1 MRFKEFQQ
9 VALAKD
15 IPEKKLRRGDLA
27 TIVDVHPKNGGEV
40 GYSIEIFN
48 ALGETIAVTTVP
60 ESLLEELTANEI
72 LHARSL
78 AARWRLFTTCLPGR
92 NKKRIKPRQSQPR
105 HFPAQ
110 TEMRA
115 SKNLIISPDPDVST

>member
-1 MRFKEFQQ
+1 MRFNEFQQ

-15 IPEKKLRRGDLA
+15 IPEKELRRGDLA
-27 TIVDVHPKNGGEV
+27 TIVDIHPKNGGEV

-48 ALGETIAVTTVP
+48 ALGETITVTTVP

-78 AARWRLFTTCLPGR
+78 AG
-92 NKKRIKPRQSQPR
+92 
-105 HFPAQ
+105 
-110 TEMRA
+110 
-115 SKNLIISPDPDVST
+115 

>member
-15 IPEKKLRRGDLA
+15 IPESNLRRGDLA
-27 TIVDVHPKNGGEV
+27 TIVEIHPANGGEV

-60 ESLLEELTANEI
+60 ESALEELTANEI
-72 LHARSL
+72 LHVRSL
-78 AARWRLFTTCLPGR
+78 TG
-92 NKKRIKPRQSQPR
+92 
-105 HFPAQ
+105 
-110 TEMRA
+110 
-115 SKNLIISPDPDVST
+115 

>member
-27 TIVDVHPKNGGEV
+27 TIVDIHSKNGGEV

-48 ALGETIAVTTVP
+48 ALGETIT
-60 ESLLEELTANEI
+60 
-72 LHARSL
+72 
-78 AARWRLFTTCLPGR
+78 
-92 NKKRIKPRQSQPR
+92 K
-105 HFPAQ
+105 
-110 TEMRA
+110 
-115 SKNLIISPDPDVST
+115 

>member
-1 MRFKEFQQ
+1 MKFKEFQQ

-27 TIVDVHPKNGGEV
+27 TIVGVHPKNGGEI

-60 ESLLEELTANEI
+60 ESLLEELTATEI
-72 LHARSL
+72 LNARSL
-78 AARWRLFTTCLPGR
+78 VG
-92 NKKRIKPRQSQPR
+92 
-105 HFPAQ
+105 
-110 TEMRA
+110 
-115 SKNLIISPDPDVST
+115 

>member
-15 IPEKKLRRGDLA
+15 IPEKKLCRGDLA
-27 TIVDVHPKNGGEV
+27 TIVDIHPKDGGEV

-48 ALGETIAVTTVP
+48 ALGETITVTTVP

-78 AARWRLFTTCLPGR
+78 AG
-92 NKKRIKPRQSQPR
+92 
-105 HFPAQ
+105 
-110 TEMRA
+110 
-115 SKNLIISPDPDVST
+115 